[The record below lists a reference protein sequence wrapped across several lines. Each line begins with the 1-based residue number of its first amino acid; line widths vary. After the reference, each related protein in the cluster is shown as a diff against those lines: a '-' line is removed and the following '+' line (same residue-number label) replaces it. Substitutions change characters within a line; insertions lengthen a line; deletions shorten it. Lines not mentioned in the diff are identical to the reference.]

1 MSPDRVRGTRPQRG
15 KSLTARPP
23 VRRPRRVI
31 YVVAEGEV
39 TEYDYC
45 TALSNTFAE
54 HLGFRIDTPALHI
67 RRNGLKPL
75 EVANHALTVAASMGN
90 DRGGSAS
97 SSASAISE
105 IWALFDRD
113 QHHGIPEAFDKLTG
127 HERIRIA
134 FSHPSFDLWLLLHFA
149 GVSDPQD
156 GSSEQVHARLRKCAG
171 FAGFGSHDKRI
182 DRARAAQLMKPDR
195 VGAAVRNA
203 KAMVKHC
210 PAGCCSVQ
218 DGHADHCDPLKR
230 DPSTDM
236 WHLIE
241 SLGIPGVVT

>member
-23 VRRPRRVI
+23 ARRPRRVI

-54 HLGFRIDTPALHI
+54 LLGFRIDTPALHI

-75 EVANHALTVAASMGN
+75 EVANHALTVAASTGN
-90 DRGGSAS
+90 DQGGSAS

-149 GVSDPQD
+149 QYPI
-156 GSSEQVHARLRKCAG
+156 RKT
-171 FAGFGSHDKRI
+171 
-182 DRARAAQLMKPDR
+182 DR
-195 VGAAVRNA
+195 VSRCMPGSGSAGALLASVHTTSGSIEPVR
-203 KAMVKHC
+203 
-210 PAGCCSVQ
+210 
-218 DGHADHCDPLKR
+218 
-230 DPSTDM
+230 PS
-236 WHLIE
+236 
-241 SLGIPGVVT
+241 